1 MNKFVIKNE
10 REEYYCSDGYA
21 SFREDTSNSYIE
33 LFDDEKQAK
42 DYMKE
47 HSNLFKDG
55 EYEVVEV
62 YVSRKFYEKSKDSE
76 VSQAKFDLQNKLL
89 KVCDHYDAITT
100 LLYEP
105 SLNHEVNAVSGSIG
119 RKLEMSGMNFTNAE
133 VYEYSD
139 TVGKRTYRDKDGQ
152 WLPDKMLK
160 ADNLAFKARRVA
172 EFFATMADTLALLD
186 KYEEWATEKR
196 RKNKEK

>member
-10 REEYYCSDGYA
+10 RGEYYCSAGDF
-21 SFREDTSNSYIE
+21 SFRRDTSNSHIA

-47 HSNLFKDG
+47 HPSFFKDK
-55 EYEVVEV
+55 ECKIVEV
-62 YVSRKFYEKSKDSE
+62 YVHRDFHEKPKDFE
-76 VSQAKFDLQNKLL
+76 VSKAKFDLQQTLL
-89 KVCDHYDAITT
+89 KVRDHYDAVTT
-100 LLYEP
+100 LLNDP
-105 SLNHEVNAVSGSIG
+105 SLNHDVNAASGRIS

-152 WLPDKMLK
+152 WLPDKMLNK
-160 ADNLAFKARRVA
+160 DNLAFKARRVA
-172 EFFATMADTLALLD
+172 KFFATMADTLALLD
-186 KYEEWATEKR
+186 KYEEWAVGGKQ
-196 RKNKEK
+196 KKEE